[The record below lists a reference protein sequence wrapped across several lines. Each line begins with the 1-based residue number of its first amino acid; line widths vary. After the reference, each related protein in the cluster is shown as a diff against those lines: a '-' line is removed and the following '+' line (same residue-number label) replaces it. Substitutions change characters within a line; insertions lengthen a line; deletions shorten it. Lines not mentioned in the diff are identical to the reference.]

1 MAHPRT
7 LRARLSLGI
16 AVLVLVVLAVV
27 GIVVYYGT
35 AQRLN
40 ASLDASL
47 RTATAQA
54 MAGTNNQNGR
64 LTLGPQLDEGVG
76 SDDLRAPGLSLAV
89 FSLAGRT
96 LRQFGPY
103 DQSIPQVGALTAA
116 RRGVTTTESRR
127 GPVGGL
133 RVRVRTTPL
142 SEEGKTLAVF
152 SVALSE
158 EPMLAALHQL
168 RLTLLVLLP
177 LAAVVAALLGYLL
190 TGRMLRPLASM
201 QAAAAEISSHDLSR
215 RLGVAGG
222 GDEVSQLAATF
233 DAMLDRLEAS
243 FVRERRFV
251 ADASH
256 ELRTPLA
263 ALQAIVSV
271 TRERPRSAGEYEQAL
286 DDVDGETARLRT
298 LVENL
303 LELARGDAE
312 RLSEREPVDVSG
324 LLRDVCASLDVLAA
338 DKDLRL
344 DCDLEDG
351 LVVVGDG
358 DALVRLFVNV
368 LDNAIKYTDEGGVDV
383 TARAEAGDIDVTVRD
398 SGCGVPAEQLPHL
411 FERFYRGDAS
421 RAAGGSG
428 LGLAIARL
436 IAEAHEGSI
445 AIASSA
451 GVGTTC
457 EVRLPA
463 SAAGRDG
470 PPLPARVRDQATA

>member
-1 MAHPRT
+1 MVHLRT
-7 LRARLSLGI
+7 LRARLTLGI
-16 AVLVLVVLAVV
+16 AVLVLAVLAVV
-27 GIVVYYGT
+27 GVVVYYGT
-35 AQRLN
+35 AQRLR

-64 LTLGPQLDEGVG
+64 LTLGPQLDEGIG
-76 SDDLRAPGLSLAV
+76 SDDLHAPGLSLAV
-89 FSLAGRT
+89 FGSSGSV
-96 LRQFGPY
+96 LRQSGPY
-103 DQSIPQVGALTAA
+103 DQSVPQPAALTAA
-116 RRGVTTTESRR
+116 RRGVTTKDSRVD
-127 GPVGGL
+127 PVTGV
-133 RVRVRTTPL
+133 RVRVRTTPM
-142 SEEGKTLAVF
+142 SENGRTLAVF
-152 SVALSE
+152 SIALSE
-158 EPMLAALHQL
+158 EPMLATLRQL
-168 RLTLLVLLP
+168 RVTLLVLLP
-177 LAAVVAALLGYLL
+177 LAAMVAALLGYLL
-190 TGRMLRPLASM
+190 TRRMLRPLARM
-201 QAAAAEISSHDLSR
+201 QATAAGISSDDLSR
-215 RLGVAGG
+215 RLGVAAGE
-222 GDEVSQLAATF
+222 DEVSQLAASF

-312 RLSEREPVDVSG
+312 RLAEREPVDVSG
-324 LLRDVCASLDVLAA
+324 LLRDVCASLEVLAD
-338 DKDLRL
+338 DKGLKL
-344 DCDLEDG
+344 TCELEDR
-351 LVVVGDG
+351 LVVEGDG

-383 TARAEAGDIDVTVRD
+383 AAAAANGSLAITVRD
-398 SGCGVPAEQLPHL
+398 SGRGVPAEQLAHL

-421 RAAGGSG
+421 RSAEGSG

-436 IAEAHEGSI
+436 IVEAHGGTI
-445 AIASSA
+445 AISSNE
-451 GVGTTC
+451 GRGTTC

-463 SAAGRDG
+463 APAASTSWLSLSSGV
-470 PPLPARVRDQATA
+470 PPASP

>member
-1 MAHPRT
+1 MARPRT

-16 AVLVLVVLAVV
+16 AVLVLVVLTVV

-47 RTATAQA
+47 RTATAQT
-54 MAGTNNQNGR
+54 MAGTNYQNGR
-64 LTLGPQLDEGVG
+64 LTLGPQFDEGVG

-89 FSLAGRT
+89 FSPAGKVR
-96 LRQFGPY
+96 RQFGPY
-103 DQSIPQVGALTAA
+103 DQSTAAAAALAVA
-116 RRGVTTTESRR
+116 RRGVTTTESRADLR
-127 GPVGGL
+127 TGV

-142 SEEGKTLAVF
+142 REDGTTLAVF

-158 EPMLAALHQL
+158 EPTLATLRQL

-177 LAAVVAALLGYLL
+177 LAAAVAALLGYLL
-190 TGRMLRPLASM
+190 TGRMLRPLARM
-201 QAAAAEISSHDLSR
+201 QATAAEISSHDLSQ
-215 RLGVAGG
+215 RLGIGVGD
-222 GDEVSQLAATF
+222 DEVSRLAATF

-263 ALQAIVSV
+263 ALQTIVSV
-271 TRERPRSAGEYEQAL
+271 TRERPRSAQDYEQAL
-286 DDVDGETARLRT
+286 DDVDGETSRLRT

-312 RLSEREPVDVSG
+312 RLAEREPVDVSG
-324 LLRDVCASLDVLAA
+324 LLRDVCASLEVLAA
-338 DKDLRL
+338 DKGLAMT
-344 DCDLEDG
+344 CEVPAG
-351 LVVVGDG
+351 LVVDGDG

-368 LDNAIKYTDEGGVDV
+368 LDNAIKYTDAGDVDV
-383 TARAEAGDIDVTVRD
+383 AAAADDGVVTVTVLD
-398 SGCGVPAEQLPHL
+398 SGRGVPAEQLPHL

-421 RAAGGSG
+421 RSAEGSG
-428 LGLAIARL
+428 LGLAIARQ
-436 IAEAHEGSI
+436 IAKAHGGTI
-445 AIASSA
+445 AIESEEGHGTVCVVTLPVAASQVLHYD
-451 GVGTTC
+451 GV
-457 EVRLPA
+457 R
-463 SAAGRDG
+463 SS
-470 PPLPARVRDQATA
+470 

>member
-1 MAHPRT
+1 MVHPRT

-16 AVLVLVVLAVV
+16 AVLVLAVLAAV

-35 AQRLN
+35 AQRLT

-54 MAGTNNQNGR
+54 LAGTNNQNGH
-64 LTLGPQLDEGVG
+64 LTLGPQLDEGLG
-76 SDDLRAPGLSLAV
+76 SDDLRAPGLSLAAFGPSGEV
-89 FSLAGRT
+89 
-96 LRQFGPY
+96 LRRSGPY
-103 DQSIPQVGALTAA
+103 DQSVPQGAALAA
-116 RRGVTTTESRR
+116 AQRGVTTTESRVDPR
-127 GPVGGL
+127 SGV

-142 SEEGKTLAVF
+142 TENDRTMAVF
-152 SVALSE
+152 SIALSQ
-158 EPMLAALHQL
+158 EPTLATLRQL

-177 LAAVVAALLGYLL
+177 LAAAIAALLGYLL
-190 TGRMLRPLASM
+190 TRRMLRPLARM
-201 QAAAAEISSHDLSR
+201 QATAAEISSQDLSR
-215 RLGVAGG
+215 RLGVAPGE
-222 GDEVSQLAATF
+222 DEVSQLAATF

-271 TRERPRSAGEYEQAL
+271 TRERPRSAEEYEQAL

-312 RLSEREPVDVSG
+312 RLAEREPIDVSAM
-324 LLRDVCASLDVLAA
+324 LRDVCASLEVLAD
-338 DKDLRL
+338 DKGLRL
-344 DCDLEDG
+344 TCEVEDG
-351 LVVVGDG
+351 LALEGDG

-368 LDNAIKYTDEGGVDV
+368 LDNAIKYTAEGYVGVAAAAT
-383 TARAEAGDIDVTVRD
+383 TAGIAVTVRD
-398 SGCGVPAEQLPHL
+398 SGRGVPADQLPHL
-411 FERFYRGDAS
+411 FDRFYRGDAS
-421 RAAGGSG
+421 RSAEGTG

-436 IAEAHEGSI
+436 IAEAHGGTI
-445 AIASSA
+445 TIASTE
-451 GVGTTC
+451 GQGTT
-457 EVRLPA
+457 VSVTLP
-463 SAAGRDG
+463 G
-470 PPLPARVRDQATA
+470 

>member
-1 MAHPRT
+1 MRRPRT

-16 AVLVLVVLAVV
+16 AVLVLAVLAVV
-27 GIVVYYGT
+27 GVVVYYGT
-35 AQRLN
+35 AQRLT

-54 MAGTNNQNGR
+54 MAGTNNQNGH
-64 LTLGPQLDEGVG
+64 LTLGPQLDEGIG

-89 FSLAGRT
+89 FGPSGSV
-96 LRQFGPY
+96 LRKSGPY
-103 DQSIPQVGALTAA
+103 DQSVAKAAALAA
-116 RRGVTTTESRR
+116 AQRGVTTTESRADPSN
-127 GPVGGL
+127 GM

-142 SEEGKTLAVF
+142 SENGRTLAVF
-152 SVALSE
+152 SIALSE
-158 EPMLAALHQL
+158 EPMLVTLRQL

-177 LAAVVAALLGYLL
+177 LAAAVAALLGYLL
-190 TGRMLRPLASM
+190 TRRMLRPLARM
-201 QAAAAEISSHDLSR
+201 QATAAEISSQDLSR
-215 RLGVAGG
+215 RLGVAAG

-312 RLSEREPVDVSG
+312 RLAEREPIDVSG
-324 LLRDVCASLDVLAA
+324 LLRDVCASLEVLTD
-338 DKDLRL
+338 DKGLTL
-344 DCDLEDG
+344 TCEVEDG
-351 LVVVGDG
+351 LAVEGDG

-368 LDNAIKYTDEGGVDV
+368 VDNAIKYTDEGYVGVAAAAADGGI
-383 TARAEAGDIDVTVRD
+383 AVTVRD
-398 SGCGVPAEQLPHL
+398 SGRGVPAEQLPHL

-421 RAAGGSG
+421 RSAEGSG

-436 IAEAHEGSI
+436 IAEAHGGAITIDSTEGE
-445 AIASSA
+445 
-451 GVGTTC
+451 GTT
-457 EVRLPA
+457 VSVTLP
-463 SAAGRDG
+463 G
-470 PPLPARVRDQATA
+470 